1 MKKIA
6 LIGMPN
12 TGKSTLLNRLTGAH
26 AKVGNWPGLTVSFL
40 SARLL
45 VGDQMAQ
52 LVDLPGIYDLKGY
65 SEDEKVVTTYLE
77 TQKPDLILFMM
88 NASQV
93 DRQLNLLSQVSN
105 KGIPVVMVMNMAD
118 EASAL
123 GITIKANLL
132 SQNLGLPVC
141 LLSAKYGQGTE
152 KLQQLMREGLKS
164 APLKALTPHEVE
176 DAFKTSV
183 MVPAQASHLLTERI
197 DKVLLH
203 PWMGLP
209 IFFAVM
215 LLLFEGVFAIGKPL
229 QDGMSWLFTS
239 LRKEALEPLVSGL
252 PAILQGLL
260 LDGLYN
266 GISTVASFV
275 PLIILFF
282 LFLGV
287 VEDTGYLSR
296 AAFLMDSLMS
306 KFGMDGRSFV
316 MLLMGFGCN
325 VPALLG
331 TRVIRSKGLR
341 YLTMLSIPFSLCSAR
356 LQVFVLF
363 IAAMFT
369 TQQAPWVLFSLYLVS
384 IAMAMLTS
392 LIFKNQYINID
403 AFVLEIP
410 PYRLPTWRQ
419 MVLKGWQEVRHFLV
433 RTTRFIMLGVL
444 LIWVLTHFPQDA
456 ASGSLET
463 WAGQLSQWMSPLL
476 KPLGINEQLT
486 IALVFGFV
494 AKEVVIG
501 ALAVIY
507 GHEGQALIDAI
518 VHNIDW
524 ISAYS
529 FMLFALIY
537 TPCVSTI
544 ATIRNETK
552 NWAFTALSVVWPL
565 CIAWLV
571 SFTFY
576 QVAMMVRLHG

>member
-1 MKKIA
+1 MKKIV

-26 AKVGNWPGLTVSFL
+26 AKVGNWPGLTVSLL

-52 LVDLPGIYDLKGY
+52 LIDLPGIYDLHGY
-65 SEDEKVVTTYLE
+65 SEDERVVTTYLE
-77 TQKPDLILFMM
+77 KHQPDLILFMM

-93 DRQLNLLSQVSN
+93 DRQLTLLSQITD

-123 GITIKANLL
+123 GITIKVDAL

-141 LLSAKYGQGTE
+141 LLSAKYGQGAE
-152 KLQQLMREGLKS
+152 QLQKLMREGLK
-164 APLKALTPHEVE
+164 ATPAKALSSIEVE
-176 DAFKTSV
+176 AAFKSSV
-183 MVPAQASHLLTERI
+183 MVPAQASDQLTERI
-197 DKVLLH
+197 DKVLMH
-203 PWMGLP
+203 PWLGLP

-215 LLLFEGVFAIGKPL
+215 LFLFEGVFAIGKPL
-229 QDGMSWLFTS
+229 QDGMTWLFAT
-239 LRKEALEPLVSGL
+239 LRTETLEPLLSGL
-252 PAILQGLL
+252 PSMMQGLL

-266 GISTVASFV
+266 GIGTVASFV

-282 LFLGV
+282 LFLGM

-296 AAFLMDSLMS
+296 AAFLMDALMS
-306 KFGMDGRSFV
+306 KFGLDGRSFV

-341 YLTMLSIPFSLCSAR
+341 YLTMLTIPFSLCSAR

-369 TQQAPWVLFSLYLVS
+369 SDQAPWVLFSLYVVS
-384 IAMAMLTS
+384 ILMAMLTS
-392 LIFKNQYINID
+392 IIFKKTYVNVD

-410 PYRLPTWRQ
+410 PYRLPTLRQ
-419 MVLKGWQEVRHFLV
+419 MVLKGWQEVMSFLS

-444 LIWVLTHFPQDA
+444 FIWVLTNFPQGVA
-456 ASGSLET
+456 AGSAET

-486 IALVFGFV
+486 IALVFGFI

-518 VHNIDW
+518 VQNMDW

-529 FMLFALIY
+529 FMLFTLIY

-544 ATIRNETK
+544 AAIRHETK
-552 NWAFTALSVVWPL
+552 SWSFTVLSLIWPL
-565 CIAWLV
+565 CVAWLV
-571 SFTFY
+571 SFAFY
-576 QVAMMVRLHG
+576 QTARWVQLHA

>member
-1 MKKIA
+1 MKKIV

-26 AKVGNWPGLTVSFL
+26 AKVGNWPGLTVSLL

-52 LVDLPGIYDLKGY
+52 LIDLPGIYDLHGY
-65 SEDEKVVTTYLE
+65 SEDERVVTTYLE
-77 TQKPDLILFMM
+77 KHQPDLILFMM

-93 DRQLNLLSQVSN
+93 DRQLTLLSQITD

-123 GITIKANLL
+123 GITIKVDAL

-141 LLSAKYGQGTE
+141 LLSAKYGQGAE
-152 KLQQLMREGLKS
+152 QLQKLMREGLK
-164 APLKALTPHEVE
+164 ATPAKALSSIEVE
-176 DAFKTSV
+176 AAFKSSV
-183 MVPAQASHLLTERI
+183 MVPAQASDQLTERI
-197 DKVLLH
+197 DKVLMH
-203 PWMGLP
+203 PWLGLP

-215 LLLFEGVFAIGKPL
+215 LFLFEGVFAIGKPL
-229 QDGMSWLFTS
+229 QDGMTWLFAT
-239 LRKEALEPLVSGL
+239 LRTETLEPLLSGL
-252 PAILQGLL
+252 PSMMQGLL

-266 GISTVASFV
+266 GIGTVASFV

-282 LFLGV
+282 LFLGM

-296 AAFLMDSLMS
+296 AAFLMDALMS
-306 KFGMDGRSFV
+306 KFGLDGRSFV

-341 YLTMLSIPFSLCSAR
+341 YLTMLTIPFSLCSAR

-369 TQQAPWVLFSLYLVS
+369 SDQAPWVLFSLYVVS
-384 IAMAMLTS
+384 ILMAMLTS
-392 LIFKNQYINID
+392 IIFKKTYVNVD

-410 PYRLPTWRQ
+410 PYRLPTLRQ
-419 MVLKGWQEVRHFLV
+419 MVLKGWQEVMSFLS
-433 RTTRFIMLGVL
+433 RTTRLIMLGVL
-444 LIWVLTHFPQDA
+444 FIWVLTNFPQGVA
-456 ASGSLET
+456 AGSAET

-486 IALVFGFV
+486 IALVFGFI

-518 VHNIDW
+518 VQNMDW

-529 FMLFALIY
+529 FMLFTLIY

-544 ATIRNETK
+544 AAIRHETK
-552 NWAFTALSVVWPL
+552 SWSFTVLSLIWPL
-565 CIAWLV
+565 CVAWLV
-571 SFTFY
+571 SFAFY
-576 QVAMMVRLHG
+576 QTARWVQLHA